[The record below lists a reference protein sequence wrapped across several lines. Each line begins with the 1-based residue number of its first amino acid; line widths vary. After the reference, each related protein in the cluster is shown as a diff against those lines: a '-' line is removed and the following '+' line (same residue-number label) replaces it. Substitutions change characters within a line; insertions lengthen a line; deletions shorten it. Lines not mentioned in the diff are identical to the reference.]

1 MVDFGSRLKATR
13 KARKITQKDLAKE
26 LKIAQSTIANYENNL
41 RFPGSDILRSL
52 SDYLDVSIDYLLG
65 LDTPKDDLK
74 LPTEFDFKDLYVE
87 IIDILLKGDIKQA
100 TKIIKNI
107 NSSGIE
113 TTKIIEKLFIPAL
126 ELLKSK
132 RLLNELSIAEE
143 CHIIGMIENLFY
155 FVSESNE
162 VEVDKELTVLF
173 MAPPSEEYLIN
184 LTMATEYFKL
194 RGWKMKFIGKSIPKE
209 NLLQIIQKDKI
220 DLIVIS
226 SMTQMSLNSAS
237 YFVAAIRSS
246 LKEKTPII
254 LLEGA
259 SANSSNMDL
268 ISTFADYQVETLDKL
283 DAYIDLIENKVL
295 K

>member
-52 SDYLDVSIDYLLG
+52 SDYLDVSVDYLLG

-143 CHIIGMIENLFY
+143 YHIIGMIENLFY

-259 SANSSNMDL
+259 SANSSNKDL

-283 DAYIDLIENKVL
+283 DAYIDLIENKIW